1 MNYLD
6 RKYDKFLNE
15 KSYEILKSN
24 KDYINAVSKTE
35 SVNRELST
43 LLGKISDLVK
53 QYDDCITE
61 IGCVVAREYYKQ
73 GFKSK

>member
-24 KDYINAVSKTE
+24 KDYINAVSRLK
-35 SVNRELST
+35 V
-43 LLGKISDLVK
+43 
-53 QYDDCITE
+53 
-61 IGCVVAREYYKQ
+61 
-73 GFKSK
+73 